1 MLLSLSI
8 KNYALI
14 ESLETDFS
22 NQFSVITGETG
33 AGKSILLG
41 ALGLVLGNRAD
52 LTSLKDKEQKC
63 IIEAQFSISNYNLQ
77 SFFDEND
84 MDYEDKTIIRRE
96 ILPTGKSRAFVN
108 DSPVNLQ
115 ELQEL
120 GAMLLDIHSQHQTRE
135 LTEENYQ
142 IDILDAV
149 ANNGSIVISYKNALS
164 DFKAT
169 QKELKQ
175 LVAEKEALV
184 KEYEYNSYLLNE
196 LLAANLANG
205 EQEDLEQELE
215 QLSNVEF
222 IKENLERISAIAN
235 EEQVGA
241 LMNLKEIKISLQ
253 KIATFSNLY
262 SQLQERLTSSLL
274 EIEDIISECEQS
286 NEKILADPER
296 LELVTTKLQS
306 IYNLQ
311 KKHQVQTIA
320 ELITIQNVIKDESN
334 IGYLAIS
341 ENANDIRAAT
351 DERKA
356 FVLRT
361 AIAVGFV
368 ILIFSFVL
376 SRYFIKPIQ
385 NLVSYTKVIKEKSQ
399 TKTNIDSLK
408 SRNDE
413 LGLLSNSLDDMTIEL
428 QKRVA
433 HAENFSTDLV
443 HEIRNPLAS
452 LKSASEILQDT
463 NSSEQRLKLLNN
475 VVDKF
480 VLVESKFTHAGD
492 PKPLY
497 FKENIENFK
506 SYEDKIVHIVI
517 DKFPDS
523 IAYKPTESDV
533 NKIYQIHWFRENYQR
548 NEIEL
553 MGYFKD
559 ILKYE
564 KKYRKFTILNILFNI
579 LYAVLGQQFLLEIV
593 EQKSGWLSLSK
604 FIVQAITDLK

>member
-63 IIEAQFSISNYNLQ
+63 IIEAQFAISNYNLQ

-96 ILPTGKSRAFVN
+96 ILPSGKSRAFVN

-149 ANNGSIVISYKNALS
+149 ANNGELVISYKNALS
-164 DFKAT
+164 DFKST

-175 LVAEKEALV
+175 LISEKDALV
-184 KEYEYNSYLLNE
+184 KEYEYNSFLLNE
-196 LLAANLANG
+196 LLAANLVVG
-205 EQEDLEQELE
+205 EQEELEQELE

-222 IKENLERISAIAN
+222 IKENFERILAIAN

-241 LMNLKEIKISLQ
+241 LVNLKEIKISLQ
-253 KIATFSNLY
+253 KIAGFSNQNE
-262 SQLQERLTSSLL
+262 QLLERLTSSLL

-286 NEKILADPER
+286 NEKILANPER
-296 LELVTTKLQS
+296 LELVNTKLQT

-320 ELITIQNVIKDESN
+320 ELLVIQNELDEKVIRVDDLDSVINKLQSELNSKQQKVDEIAKSIFKNRKNTAPILIEKIKAILSQLGMVEANFQIEINHTDSYYPKGKDEVVLLFSAN
-334 IGYLAIS
+334 KGTSFGLLKKVASGGEMSRIMLAIKAILANYSKLPTIIFDEIDTGVSGEIAIKMGEIMKDMSATMQVFAITHLPQIAAKGNSHYKVSKRNQGDTTIS
-341 ENANDIRAAT
+341 ELNLLTQEERIQQIAEMLSGKEIT
-351 DERKA
+351 DSALQHAKA
-356 FVLRT
+356 
-361 AIAVGFV
+361 
-368 ILIFSFVL
+368 
-376 SRYFIKPIQ
+376 
-385 NLVSYTKVIKEKSQ
+385 
-399 TKTNIDSLK
+399 
-408 SRNDE
+408 
-413 LGLLSNSLDDMTIEL
+413 
-428 QKRVA
+428 
-433 HAENFSTDLV
+433 
-443 HEIRNPLAS
+443 
-452 LKSASEILQDT
+452 
-463 NSSEQRLKLLNN
+463 LLN
-475 VVDKF
+475 
-480 VLVESKFTHAGD
+480 
-492 PKPLY
+492 
-497 FKENIENFK
+497 
-506 SYEDKIVHIVI
+506 
-517 DKFPDS
+517 
-523 IAYKPTESDV
+523 
-533 NKIYQIHWFRENYQR
+533 
-548 NEIEL
+548 
-553 MGYFKD
+553 
-559 ILKYE
+559 
-564 KKYRKFTILNILFNI
+564 
-579 LYAVLGQQFLLEIV
+579 
-593 EQKSGWLSLSK
+593 
-604 FIVQAITDLK
+604 

>member
-63 IIEAQFSISNYNLQ
+63 IIEAQFAISNYNLQ

-96 ILPTGKSRAFVN
+96 ILPSGKSRAFVN

-120 GAMLLDIHSQHQTRE
+120 GEMLLDIHSQHQTRE

-149 ANNGSIVISYKNALS
+149 ANNGNLVSSYKNALA
-164 DFKAT
+164 DFKST

-175 LVAEKEALV
+175 FVSEKEALV
-184 KEYEYNSYLLNE
+184 KEYEYNSFLLNE
-196 LLAANLANG
+196 LLAANLVDG
-205 EQEDLEQELE
+205 EQESLEQELE

-222 IKENLERISAIAN
+222 IKENFDRILAIAN

-241 LMNLKEIKISLQ
+241 IVNLKEIKLALQ
-253 KIATFSNLY
+253 KVAAFSSSNA
-262 SQLQERLTSSLL
+262 QLLERLTSSLL

-296 LELVTTKLQS
+296 LELVNTKLQT

-320 ELITIQNVIKDESN
+320 ELLVIQNELDAKVIRVDDLDGAINKLQSELNSKQARVDEIAKS
-334 IGYLAIS
+334 IS
-341 ENANDIRAAT
+341 ENRKKTAPILIEKIKAILSQLGMVEANFQIEINHT
-351 DERKA
+351 DSYNAKGKDE
-356 FVLRT
+356 
-361 AIAVGFV
+361 V
-368 ILIFSFVL
+368 ILLFSANKGTSF
-376 SRYFIKPIQ
+376 
-385 NLVSYTKVIKEKSQ
+385 
-399 TKTNIDSLK
+399 
-408 SRNDE
+408 
-413 LGLLSNSLDDMTIEL
+413 GLLKKVASGGEMSRIMLAIKAILANYSKLPTIIFDEIDTGVSGEIAIKMGEIMKEMSKTMQVFAITHLPQIAAKGNSHYKVSKRNVGETTISEL
-428 QKRVA
+428 NLLTLEERIQQIAEMLSGKDITDSA
-433 HAENFSTDLV
+433 LQHAK
-443 HEIRNPLAS
+443 A
-452 LKSASEILQDT
+452 
-463 NSSEQRLKLLNN
+463 LLN
-475 VVDKF
+475 
-480 VLVESKFTHAGD
+480 
-492 PKPLY
+492 
-497 FKENIENFK
+497 
-506 SYEDKIVHIVI
+506 
-517 DKFPDS
+517 
-523 IAYKPTESDV
+523 
-533 NKIYQIHWFRENYQR
+533 
-548 NEIEL
+548 
-553 MGYFKD
+553 
-559 ILKYE
+559 
-564 KKYRKFTILNILFNI
+564 
-579 LYAVLGQQFLLEIV
+579 
-593 EQKSGWLSLSK
+593 
-604 FIVQAITDLK
+604 